1 MKLASKATQM
11 IDHIDQWY
19 PANLTFEATL
29 YAMSI
34 KIAITPF
41 AELYF
46 SSNEWMAID
55 FCNFFQLNQYKP
67 DKGGSQGNV

>member
-46 SSNEWMAID
+46 SSNE
-55 FCNFFQLNQYKP
+55 
-67 DKGGSQGNV
+67 